1 MRARAAILASVSVLA
16 LLAGCSG
23 GAEPTQTS
31 QPSPAGSEAS
41 APTPSATTASDPT
54 SPSASPSAS
63 AASPAKG
70 TTEVS
75 GADGTLTW
83 TMPCANPRDE
93 KIKGN
98 AEDAKRFSDF
108 HAWACGKGASTTAG
122 VLVAELKEAPADDD
136 EAHRG
141 LAEAIGEIVKTG
153 KPEHGTF
160 QGHPGVTQEAELNG
174 RSVAYQ
180 GVSYGK
186 YFALFFTIPADDLS
200 TLTDTVKISG

>member
-1 MRARAAILASVSVLA
+1 MRVSAAVLASTAVLG

-23 GAEPTQTS
+23 GAEPTQPS
-31 QPSPAGSEAS
+31 QPGSANSASSEAS
-41 APTPSATTASDPT
+41 APTSSAPT
-54 SPSASPSAS
+54 SASASPSAT

-75 GADGTLTW
+75 AADGTLTW

-98 AEDAKRFSDF
+98 EEDAKRFRDF
-108 HAWACGKGASTTAG
+108 HAWACGKGPTATAG

-136 EAHRG
+136 EAHRN
-141 LAEAIGEIVKTG
+141 LAEGLGGIVKTG

-160 QGHPGVTQEAELNG
+160 LGHPGVTQEAELNG

-186 YFALFFTIPADDLS
+186 YLALFFTIPGDDLA
-200 TLTDTVKISG
+200 TLTDTVTIDG